1 MTAIDSSSDQ
11 LKEQAAA
18 TLRSLRTGQWID
30 LYSKHQWLRAQLVWA
45 STKATLFMFIS
56 QGGRPH
62 SMTQRSC
69 EKLIAKRLLRVVD
82 TQGVIAQALDGV
94 AVVAQAQK
102 QAAHASSSKVLQAA

>member
-1 MTAIDSSSDQ
+1 MLFRSSP
-11 LKEQAAA
+11 LAKEQAAA
-18 TLRSLRTGQWID
+18 TLRSLRTGSWVD

-56 QGGRPH
+56 HGGRPH

-69 EKLIAKRLLRVVD
+69 EKLIAQRLLRPID

-94 AVVAQAQK
+94 AVVAEAQR
-102 QAAHASSSKVLQAA
+102 QAAQAGSAHTELETA